1 MLPNATRLAN
11 SAIAAT
17 VAVFD
22 RRMIRIFDLPELTR
36 TATLTD
42 EKRSTLWRGDTASLS
57 SPGSTRRSSKNRPG
71 VLDCPVKPGNDM
83 DRVRLIAK
91 CANPSAAGG

>member
-22 RRMIRIFDLPELTR
+22 RRMIRISALLCPE
-36 TATLTD
+36 
-42 EKRSTLWRGDTASLS
+42 RGWECNRLEFLAL
-57 SPGSTRRSSKNRPG
+57 GATRRSSKRP
-71 VLDCPVKPGNDM
+71 VPATPEAH
-83 DRVRLIAK
+83 IATWLA
-91 CANPSAAGG
+91 CRAEGQW